1 MESALTPTSYAILGL
16 LALKPWTTYELAQ
29 QMDRALGQFWP
40 RAESRLY
47 EEPKKLVSAGLVR
60 ASSEMVGKRPRTI
73 YTITP
78 KGRRALAKWVPAPGE
93 GPVLEFEQLIKV
105 FFAEH
110 ATKADLLATLAATR
124 EWSGD
129 QLGASA
135 GLPKAYLGGMGP
147 FPERLPWLVLIG
159 QFLADFYLMV
169 EHWADWASATVE
181 GWPDDLASAQPDWKA
196 LEMLET
202 ITSARCPTSLSVG
215 REQVRGCAGR

>member
-1 MESALTPTSYAILGL
+1 M
-16 LALKPWTTYELAQ
+16 
-29 QMDRALGQFWP
+29 
-40 RAESRLY
+40 
-47 EEPKKLVSAGLVR
+47 
-60 ASSEMVGKRPRTI
+60 
-73 YTITP
+73 
-78 KGRRALAKWVPAPGE
+78 PAPGE

-105 FFAEH
+105 FFRGAQ
-110 ATKADLLATLAATR
+110 TKADLLATLAATR

-169 EHWADWASATVE
+169 EHWADWASATVK
-181 GWPDDLASAQPDWKA
+181 GWPDDLATAQPDWKA

-202 ITSARCPTSLSVG
+202 ITSAASDEPERRTGAGQGMRRPLIARAMTSRWISEVPSRIGVDLACRGATLSTGYSRV
-215 REQVRGCAGR
+215 